1 MIFSEFD
8 SYRESKSLQ
17 WMCPCAL
24 LGRDLPLRHHRHR
37 LHHEEDGYVLGWS
50 LQVRTGTCPVW
61 VASPLTWIMRRYER
75 WWPRLFNTLYRWI
88 NFEMFQ
94 GWRKMYFYNL
104 ALILPSHESS
114 SSSAAL
120 LSLEKVKVLDTQSCP
135 TLWDPMEFSMQEYWS
150 GLPFPSPED
159 LHDPGIEPGSPA
171 LQADSLPSEPP
182 GKSWVFLSLRNSKA
196 RDLSLI
202 GEISFAV
209 IYTRKNA
216 PGEYSL

>member
-75 WWPRLFNTLYRWI
+75 WWPRLFNTLYRWL
-88 NFEMFQ
+88 NFWMFQ

-135 TLWDPMEFSMQEYWS
+135 TLCDPMDC
-150 GLPFPSPED
+150 SP
-159 LHDPGIEPGSPA
+159 PGSSTHGFLHARILEWVAIPF
-171 LQADSLPSEPP
+171 SRGS
-182 GKSWVFLSLRNSKA
+182 SWPRDRTWVSCTAGRFFTIWATREVLSFFKFKKQQS
-196 RDLSLI
+196 
-202 GEISFAV
+202 
-209 IYTRKNA
+209 
-216 PGEYSL
+216 